1 MVGILAAQPD
11 SDMFATAIIDLTQ
24 EATKPFNSDTA
35 QSEALTQV
43 HALNC
48 LKDIF
53 KNSRLGERSEAYI
66 PSTLEL
72 AGNCLSSGAWGIR
85 NAGLMLF
92 RALLDRLLGTNDSYV
107 DDDLPPQTH
116 VSLAKIPNLIDIIL
130 RLLSGSSTHPDL
142 QHPGPSQQG
151 VASAVP
157 EGVFPALQLL
167 QRASPSPE
175 RLREVQDAVFR
186 LMSSTHWHVRDKAAR
201 TYAMLSPADEL
212 MLTFE
217 ELLKTGNGYQN
228 ALHGS
233 LLCVKYVLGRLHAL
247 GLLQIPQAF
256 SALSQALPSLYV
268 ENACPITRSALVD
281 LHTALSKHSNHD
293 STPAVSSVLSNPSI
307 ELRQLLRTHHHT
319 SWSTTA
325 LLRQSLAVAIVY
337 QTQSD
342 PSSVETLHILAER
355 DTNAFVTLLEEAA
368 KVSSKRP
375 HRSREMLAKIC
386 QSIILFDQA
395 VQTNSVCD
403 AARRYLLVLASH
415 DDASI
420 ILGSS
425 LKDQS
430 LCRTGDSP
438 LSRDSALVF
447 AAISMRQALK
457 ASDATQRYPWN
468 MLSTLLGSIRQA
480 IHEDEVGQFPC

>member
-1 MVGILAAQPD
+1 M
-11 SDMFATAIIDLTQ
+11 
-24 EATKPFNSDTA
+24 
-35 QSEALTQV
+35 
-43 HALNC
+43 
-48 LKDIF
+48 
-53 KNSRLGERSEAYI
+53 
-66 PSTLEL
+66 
-72 AGNCLSSGAWGIR
+72 
-85 NAGLMLF
+85 
-92 RALLDRLLGTNDSYV
+92 
-107 DDDLPPQTH
+107 
-116 VSLAKIPNLIDIIL
+116 
-130 RLLSGSSTHPDL
+130 
-142 QHPGPSQQG
+142 
-151 VASAVP
+151 
-157 EGVFPALQLL
+157 
-167 QRASPSPE
+167 
-175 RLREVQDAVFR
+175 
-186 LMSSTHWHVRDKAAR
+186 
-201 TYAMLSPADEL
+201 
-212 MLTFE
+212 
-217 ELLKTGNGYQN
+217 
-228 ALHGS
+228 
-233 LLCVKYVLGRLHAL
+233 
-247 GLLQIPQAF
+247 
-256 SALSQALPSLYV
+256 
-268 ENACPITRSALVD
+268 
-281 LHTALSKHSNHD
+281 
-293 STPAVSSVLSNPSI
+293 
-307 ELRQLLRTHHHT
+307 
-319 SWSTTA
+319 
-325 LLRQSLAVAIVY
+325 
-337 QTQSD
+337 
-342 PSSVETLHILAER
+342 LAER